1 MPHKILMT
9 YHDSRAFRAG
19 LRAGGFKIASQVVRV
34 LCCSSLRRC
43 GRPMPS
49 GGEALQS
56 TFPIK
61 RSKDYEGGNERTRKG
76 EKEVEEEER
85 GGEGLKHC
93 AGWMINE
100 WKKFLNGRNFRNRT
114 SAGSE
119 TTSGVTKPF
128 QYMGNKGDSEGPRH
142 NLPRDPYRDRNRP

>member
-1 MPHKILMT
+1 M
-9 YHDSRAFRAG
+9 
-19 LRAGGFKIASQVVRV
+19 
-34 LCCSSLRRC
+34 
-43 GRPMPS
+43 
-49 GGEALQS
+49 
-56 TFPIK
+56 
-61 RSKDYEGGNERTRKG
+61 
-76 EKEVEEEER
+76 EEEER

-128 QYMGNKGDSEGPRH
+128 QYMGNKGDSEGPRPT
-142 NLPRDPYRDRNRP
+142 NQQTKILPRDRLRTEIGLEAAATVTSSSGERERHEVK

>member
-1 MPHKILMT
+1 MAFKSIDEAESMPHKILMT

-34 LCCSSLRRC
+34 LCSSSLRRC

-76 EKEVEEEER
+76 RKRSGRGRER
-85 GGEGLKHC
+85 GRG
-93 AGWMINE
+93 
-100 WKKFLNGRNFRNRT
+100 
-114 SAGSE
+114 
-119 TTSGVTKPF
+119 TKALHWVDD
-128 QYMGNKGDSEGPRH
+128 Q
-142 NLPRDPYRDRNRP
+142 